1 MDVHIRTS
9 LNAGW
14 AGIDNAAIS
23 IGTPRQILEVQNS
36 AILVNSVDVTASPP
50 ATIGGYSFGV
60 TGSVGSETFTLDL
73 IGGQE
78 IKIERYGGL
87 NTMSVTVQ
95 AHGSNFL
102 DAEGMCGNWTA
113 AAPGMVGR
121 NGVTLFNT
129 VDGTQYGEEWQVDT
143 NLDSVF
149 ISGSVTNATCNY
161 DIKHCLGKACAWCG
175 LDTNNPNCCTEKDPL
190 CQQRTTERRLVA
202 PGVACEN
209 VTETRGAKANC
220 MFDVFTTGNEDFAT
234 TISAY
239 TDPIPDEPSSQC
251 TEGGLND
258 CQTLNGV
265 CVWRCDST
273 KAECRPNLCVANASG
288 VQNSECSCMIPFDG
302 ICDNIFLAIIN
313 FLFGWLLAFFGIDL
327 CP

>member
-1 MDVHIRTS
+1 MKCILGPSCQLPQSVVPRFTPQSSPPGIKPRTPEPIR
-9 LNAGW
+9 
-14 AGIDNAAIS
+14 
-23 IGTPRQILEVQNS
+23 PRY
-36 AILVNSVDVTASPP
+36 SPP
-50 ATIGGYSFGV
+50 APVKTQIKVIDEYLPPLGCSNGGRGTYCC
-60 TGSVGSETFTLDL
+60 T
-73 IGGQE
+73 
-78 IKIERYGGL
+78 
-87 NTMSVTVQ
+87 
-95 AHGSNFL
+95 
-102 DAEGMCGNWTA
+102 
-113 AAPGMVGR
+113 
-121 NGVTLFNT
+121 NG
-129 VDGTQYGEEWQVDT
+129 
-143 NLDSVF
+143 
-149 ISGSVTNATCNY
+149 A
-161 DIKHCLGKACAWCG
+161 
-175 LDTNNPNCCTEKDPL
+175 NNPNCCTEKDPL

-313 FLFGWLLAFFGIDL
+313 LFFGWLLAFFGIDL